1 MSGVRA
7 GLSGVN
13 QPLYVEFH
21 VLSTSKA
28 AVLPPTVE
36 NSSVNIGSYVEF
48 SGFSKHKPPL
58 KKPKTSVTKWFVWLT
73 STPACR
79 HLPRSI
85 RRGRSSQQKQKT
97 YFNSNSET
105 NEHEPA
111 VCRRYNDNMITG
123 QQDVYEWWGDSRG
136 LKSKWRRN
144 ARRPAKFYA
153 WSSLTAS
160 INSN

>member
-7 GLSGVN
+7 GLSGVK

-111 VCRRYNDNMITG
+111 VCRRYNDTTWLQG
-123 QQDVYEWWGDSRG
+123 SRTCTSG
-136 LKSKWRRN
+136 EEILVGWN
-144 ARRPAKFYA
+144 LNDDETLVDQPNFMHD
-153 WSSLTAS
+153 LHLQLQ
-160 INSN
+160 